1 MTMSNTASHTASR
14 SKPHILICD
23 DDAAFSAELI
33 EALKTR
39 GFVATA
45 LLTLSSIRAAILA
58 PSIIL
63 LDICM
68 PEPNGFEII
77 NMLSTHP
84 RRDYFKIVLI
94 SGWDERMLHAA
105 AKLCKAHELQLLG
118 TFQKPVKIKPLCELL
133 ETAGVYA

>member
-1 MTMSNTASHTASR
+1 MSNTATKMSQR
-14 SKPHILICD
+14 PQILICD

-33 EALKTR
+33 ETLQHR
-39 GFVATA
+39 GFSATA

-58 PSIIL
+58 PSVIL

-68 PEPNGFEII
+68 PEPDGIEII
-77 NMLSTHP
+77 NMLAVHE

-94 SGWDERMLHAA
+94 SGWDERMLGVA
-105 AKLCKAHELQLLG
+105 AKLCESHGLQLLG

-133 ETAGVYA
+133 ETVGVYA